1 MIDLIG
7 KNVEIDTVDIIYTGK
22 LIEIG
27 EDEVYVES
35 ATGCVIIPCEKI
47 ACIREKGD

>member
-7 KNVEIDTVDIIYTGK
+7 KNVEINTIDMIYTGK

-27 EDEVYVES
+27 EDEIYIES
-35 ATGCVIIPCEKI
+35 DTGCLVIPSEKI
-47 ACIREKGD
+47 ASIKEKED